1 MNHAEFNQIVDDY
14 SDALYRFALK
24 NIKVSEDAQEIVQT
38 SFERL
43 WSNRNK
49 VEFSKMKAYLFKIAY
64 NLSIDLIRKRK
75 NESDI
80 DELNDPMI
88 AEYPTYHSDL
98 KTTLNNALE
107 TLNEKQKNA
116 ILLRDYEG
124 YSYKEIG
131 DILGLSENQV
141 KINIFR
147 GRKHLQEILVSIDR
161 HI

>member
-1 MNHAEFNQIVDDY
+1 MNDAEFNQIVDDY
-14 SDALYRFALK
+14 SNALYRFALK
-24 NIKVSEDAQEIVQT
+24 NIKVSEDAQEIVQN

-43 WSNRNK
+43 WINRDK
-49 VEFSKMKAYLFKIAY
+49 VEPDKIKAYLFKIAY
-64 NLSIDLIRKRK
+64 NLIIDIIRRRK
-75 NESDI
+75 NETDI
-80 DELNDPMI
+80 DELNDRMI
-88 AEYPTYHSDL
+88 SHQPKYHSDL
-98 KTTLNNALE
+98 KATLNKALE

-131 DILGLSENQV
+131 DILRLTENQV

-147 GRKHLQEILVSIDR
+147 GRKQLQEILISIDR

>member
-49 VEFSKMKAYLFKIAY
+49 VEFSKMKSYLFKIAY
-64 NLSIDLIRKRK
+64 NLSIDFIRKRK

-88 AEYPTYHSDL
+88 AQNPTYYADL

-147 GRKHLQEILVSIDR
+147 GRKQLQEILVSIDR

>member
-1 MNHAEFNQIVDDY
+1 MNDAEFNQIVDDY
-14 SDALYRFALK
+14 SNALYRFALK
-24 NIKVSEDAQEIVQT
+24 NIKVSEDAQEIVQN

-43 WSNRNK
+43 WINQDK
-49 VEFSKMKAYLFKIAY
+49 VEAGKIKSYLFKIAY
-64 NLSIDLIRKRK
+64 NLSIDFIRRRK

-80 DELNDPMI
+80 NELNDPMI
-88 AEYPTYHSDL
+88 SQQPIYHSDL
-98 KTTLNNALE
+98 KYTLNKALE

-131 DILGLSENQV
+131 DILGLTENQV

-147 GRKHLQEILVSIDR
+147 GRKQLQEILISIDR